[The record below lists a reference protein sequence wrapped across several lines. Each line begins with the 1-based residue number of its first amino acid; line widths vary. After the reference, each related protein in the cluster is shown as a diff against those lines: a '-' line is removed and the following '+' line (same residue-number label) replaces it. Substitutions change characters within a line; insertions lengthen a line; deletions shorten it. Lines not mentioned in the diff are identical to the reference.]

1 MCFPIVSKSLSVSLG
16 TAVAAKVEPSAR
28 EHVPQLVPHL
38 VPPSVIAKRPC
49 RGELRSAQHPKS
61 DAAKT
66 TPWPGATPF
75 RSCCLAGQ
83 NPSRMLGSLP
93 ATGTLRATYFWVF
106 AASCFDQALVSNP
119 DQSLVAR
126 HDQRDCRLSLRKETK
141 DSCPF

>member
-49 RGELRSAQHPKS
+49 RGELRSAQHPES

-75 RSCCLAGQ
+75 CPSFCGPKPLQATGVAPGHGALHVLLGFCRVALNTFCQDFLA
-83 NPSRMLGSLP
+83 SFARMPWQSLP
-93 ATGTLRATYFWVF
+93 ELSGKNCQE
-106 AASCFDQALVSNP
+106 S
-119 DQSLVAR
+119 SL
-126 HDQRDCRLSLRKETK
+126 
-141 DSCPF
+141 